1 MCTEGL
7 CTNCSRERWQITH
20 MYAEGLRL
28 ATSPPALGESCHPRV
43 TPQWALSWHT
53 RNHSDC
59 SPAQDFAAPRRAHHR
74 EYRRGALRVTC
85 KPRRGVPRRSPG
97 GGPASFWKVCQ
108 PKSSVLSSQLLLLV
122 SPGASDFC
130 RLLRRRQIRVR
141 RAVGSGPRAPR
152 RMGTRLT
159 APGECPG
166 CSPGYYSFILG
177 LVPFPCWRCPGAAGR
192 WELGCSLCCFYA
204 SYAFGP
210 PRGKRH
216 LPTCWSFAK

>member
-1 MCTEGL
+1 MGSEAAVC
-7 CTNCSRERWQITH
+7 
-20 MYAEGLRL
+20 A
-28 ATSPPALGESCHPRV
+28 
-43 TPQWALSWHT
+43 
-53 RNHSDC
+53 
-59 SPAQDFAAPRRAHHR
+59 AQDCAAPRRARHR

-97 GGPASFWKVCQ
+97 EV
-108 PKSSVLSSQLLLLV
+108 
-122 SPGASDFC
+122 
-130 RLLRRRQIRVR
+130 RLLSGRCASRNLRSCQADCCYWSLLAPPTSVGCGGGDRSGVR
-141 RAVGSGPRAPR
+141 RAVGSGRRAPR

-166 CSPGYYSFILG
+166 CSAGYYSFILG

-192 WELGCSLCCFYA
+192 WELGCSLCCFHP